1 VRVSVVA
8 WDMCSGPTVARRDD
22 EMNGQD
28 GFAGKVA
35 VVTGAASGIGLAV
48 TKRLY
53 REDCVVVAVDRD
65 QAGLEKV
72 SRELPNV
79 STVVADVSSEADTI
93 RYVNCAVEEHGKID
107 AFVNNAGIEGPATSM
122 PEIDMEDFDRVI
134 AVNVRGI
141 FLGLREVLRVM
152 KRQRA
157 GGAVV
162 NTASVGGLSGGPQ
175 FSPYIA
181 SKHAVVGLTRAA
193 AHDAA
198 AFNVRVNAVAPG
210 VIDTRMTRDLAAT
223 SGADWSLEERCA
235 TIPFRRYGTADEVA
249 SLIVWLLGEDAAYV
263 TGAVYVIDGGLSA

>member
-1 VRVSVVA
+1 MNDQAGLVGAVS
-8 WDMCSGPTVARRDD
+8 
-22 EMNGQD
+22 
-28 GFAGKVA
+28 

-53 REDCVVVAVDRD
+53 REHGVVVAVDRD
-65 QAGLEKV
+65 QAGLERLN
-72 SRELPNV
+72 RELPHV

-93 RYVNCAVEEHGKID
+93 RYVNFAVEEHGRID

-122 PEIDMEDFDRVI
+122 LEIDVEDFDRVI
-134 AVNVRGI
+134 AVNVRGM

-162 NTASVGGLSGGPQ
+162 NTASVGGLSGGPD
-175 FSPYIA
+175 FGPYIA
-181 SKHAVVGLTRAA
+181 SKHAVIGLTRAA

-198 AFNVRVNAVAPG
+198 AFGARVNAVAPG

-249 SLIVWLLGEDAAYV
+249 NLILWLLGADAAYV
-263 TGAVYVIDGGLSA
+263 TGAVFVIDGGLSA